1 MPCWPG
7 LCSSVS
13 SVRGALGSPWQAL
26 RRRGAAGGEEAAAA
40 AAVLV
45 PTPTQPAHRPCA
57 AQGHSP
63 VGALYTASP
72 FWGGGVKLALV
83 GLSLRAPGPGTT
95 HLQAEAGETHL
106 SQPPVVRVR
115 GVSGQGVEASGFSGQ
130 WAGHRPGLGWAGRH
144 LAGRGPCE
152 QLGERSDCRVG
163 HRGTAT
169 PWRGGLGQFQP
180 GRGRQLEA
188 GFDLPDRLASLE
200 QLGGS
205 APATHPSSHV
215 LKAPGGLGD
224 PGPSEASRPLPR
236 DHLSEAGGSPEE
248 KVGAA
253 HQH

>member
-1 MPCWPG
+1 MPRWPG

-40 AAVLV
+40 GGLVLV

-83 GLSLRAPGPGTT
+83 GLFPACSRPWYNTSAGGSWGTRV
-95 HLQAEAGETHL
+95 L

-130 WAGHRPGLGWAGRH
+130 WAGHRPGLGWAGRRR
-144 LAGRGPCE
+144 AGRGPCE
-152 QLGERSDCRVG
+152 QLGERSDYRVG

-236 DHLSEAGGSPEE
+236 DHLSEAGGIP
-248 KVGAA
+248 
-253 HQH
+253 